1 MEELVL
7 GMQMLRQSMTALLL
21 LLLLPLLKLFSHL
34 NPLCR
39 LESSS
44 VLTDTSPK
52 CEANCW

>member
-21 LLLLPLLKLFSHL
+21 LLPLLKLFSHL
-34 NPLCR
+34 NPFCR